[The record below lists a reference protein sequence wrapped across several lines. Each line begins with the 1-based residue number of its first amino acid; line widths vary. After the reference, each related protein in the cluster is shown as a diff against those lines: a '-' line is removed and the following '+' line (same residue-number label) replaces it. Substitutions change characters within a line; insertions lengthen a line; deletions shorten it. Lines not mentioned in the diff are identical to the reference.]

1 MWWEEN
7 SRSISSLH
15 LARWVVQTR
24 SLSWREHNSIR
35 LNSELRHL
43 STSSTAPLYTR
54 EKLKRSGA
62 GYDPLLAPRIT
73 VCGAATEAGAWFHGW
88 DADHA
93 ASHSIA
99 AHLRD
104 VSSMGSGH
112 PLDIFTSRY
121 ITPGHLPPAQFS
133 LHFCHAMLC
142 ISAAYAVMRCL
153 SVCVSV
159 YHVRAWILSKRINI
173 SSNFFS
179 PSGNQAIL
187 VSPHRMSWRYS
198 DGDPLTGRRM
208 QVG

>member
-112 PLDIFTSRY
+112 P
-121 ITPGHLPPAQFS
+121 PGHIHLPIYYPRASPSRTIFPPFLS
-133 LHFCHAMLC
+133 RDAMHKRGLCRHAVSVCLC
-142 ISAAYAVMRCL
+142 VCL
-153 SVCVSV
+153 SRS
-159 YHVRAWILSKRINI
+159 WILSKRINI
-173 SSNFFS
+173 SSNFFHLRVTK
-179 PSGNQAIL
+179 PF
-187 VSPHRMSWRYS
+187 
-198 DGDPLTGRRM
+198 
-208 QVG
+208 